1 LKVSRPLQPEWK
13 ELPLPDEAR
22 DGKPHS
28 LRLMMHSFVDACLRG
43 ELNSEIDASFADGL
57 AAQEA
62 MAAVIEADQSTRWVA
77 L

>member
-1 LKVSRPLQPEWK
+1 
-13 ELPLPDEAR
+13 
-22 DGKPHS
+22 
-28 LRLMMHSFVDACLRG
+28 MMHSFVDACLRG

-62 MAAVIEADQSTRWVA
+62 MAAVIEADQSMRWVA